1 MTKVEELRDKIYT
14 KAAAHIGILESEF
27 SCSPDENRTYEEL
40 TRELATDLY
49 ALISA
54 SHAEGVAEGEAE
66 SESYRRTH
74 VGLEWDA
81 LPVTVLEEGD
91 YVMNRQGYRGFVES
105 VKPIESMNDTFV
117 WVLDEHNPNHHCAY
131 EGKSLKKIPSVLA
144 PKEKPCV

>member
-1 MTKVEELRDKIYT
+1 MTKVEELREGLVKTLVDAWGGHH
-14 KAAAHIGILESEF
+14 AAAIAIA
-27 SCSPDENRTYEEL
+27 DNI
-40 TRELATDLY
+40 
-49 ALISA
+49 ISA
-54 SHAEGVAEGEAE
+54 SHAEGVAEGVAE

-117 WVLDEHNPNHHCAY
+117 WVLDEHNPDHHCAY

-144 PKEKPCV
+144 PKEKP